1 MDAEAMSMEF
11 PSVNIDAVH
20 VGENGGRR
28 VRRRFSEENRMDKD
42 LKEALETI
50 KDLRAALQLAQFE
63 LADISD
69 EDVDKIM
76 AESEALLRK
85 HGERDDLMDDE

>member
-1 MDAEAMSMEF
+1 
-11 PSVNIDAVH
+11 
-20 VGENGGRR
+20 
-28 VRRRFSEENRMDKD
+28 MDKD

-85 HGERDDLMDDE
+85 HGETDDLMDDA

>member
-1 MDAEAMSMEF
+1 
-11 PSVNIDAVH
+11 
-20 VGENGGRR
+20 
-28 VRRRFSEENRMDKD
+28 MDKD
-42 LKEALETI
+42 LKDALETI

-69 EDVDKIM
+69 EDVNKIM

-85 HGERDDLMDDE
+85 HGERDDIMGDD

>member
-1 MDAEAMSMEF
+1 MNDE
-11 PSVNIDAVH
+11 
-20 VGENGGRR
+20 
-28 VRRRFSEENRMDKD
+28 

-69 EDVDKIM
+69 EDVNKIM

-85 HGERDDLMDDE
+85 HGEADDIMDAEGRGE